1 MQKKATISVLI
12 IGILFLLTGCST
24 KKNTFTR
31 RAYHNLTAHYNG
43 YFNGNESMKEGVAA
57 LEKAHVDDYT
67 TVLPIYKLGNQ
78 KNASAIFPQM
88 DRAYKKASLMIQRH
102 SIFIKGEEYC
112 KWIDDC
118 YLMVAKSQ
126 FYKQDYNSA
135 IITFDYIANTYKKSP
150 LKNTAMLWN
159 ALANNQLKK
168 FQKSEAILKNISAKS
183 TASSGDK
190 WFRSNYPLVY
200 ADFYLKQELYSQA
213 IPYLLEGIKKS
224 RSKKMATR
232 LHFILAQTY
241 QKENNLNKAAEHYE
255 IVVKRN
261 APYEM
266 TFNASLNL
274 AITYNV
280 RSGSSKNIYKQLEK
294 MLKDPKN
301 SEFKDQ
307 IFYVLGELA
316 LKEKDTTKAINYYKE
331 SATNS
336 LSNDKQ
342 KAMSY
347 LKMAELYFIKTKYE
361 NSQIYY
367 DSAVNFLP
375 KDFPNYTAIVDK
387 RNVLNEL
394 AANLKTIQLQ
404 DSLLKLSTLSK
415 AELDNAIN
423 QLISIAKKEDE
434 LKKQKELE
442 EQQQLALINQQK
454 QNLQDQTSGAGSWYF
469 YNPTAV
475 NFGMAEFKK
484 KWGSRKLEDLWR
496 LRNKEVMDDFA
507 IQNNTNN
514 TSDTSSSKGKSK
526 TPDKY
531 TKDFYLKDIPFTD
544 SLKNISHKKIQ
555 ESIFAVGSIYKEN
568 LNENKR
574 AASYFEL
581 LLTRYKETDLLLR
594 TYYQLY
600 RTYTNLNDLAKAD
613 YYKNL
618 ILKNYPESD
627 YAKIILNPDYYK
639 IIEQNRNIVNN
650 FYASTYSFFNNKE
663 YFKTID
669 YCIKSDSLYPNN
681 ELRPKFALLK
691 AHSFAYSGKMQDYE
705 TELNNIIKT
714 HPKSDEKPL
723 AENMLAVLS
732 KYKASNNG
740 TLPDINKPD
749 NDSASL
755 ANKYPYKYDST
766 SLYFYVM
773 VIDMMNADINEL
785 KIRYSD
791 YNNKYF
797 GLSKLTISAFF
808 LDDYRQMITVSKF
821 QNLESA
827 LIYYN
832 AVKEDKE
839 IFDKYHP
846 RDIQQFVISTDNYP
860 ILYKNKKVEQYL
872 KYFNN
877 ELIK

>member
-1 MQKKATISVLI
+1 MQKRIFVSILVISI
-12 IGILFLLTGCST
+12 FIFLAGCST

-31 RAYHNLTAHYNG
+31 RVYHNLTAHYNG
-43 YFNGNESMKEGVAA
+43 YFNGNESMKEGIAA
-57 LEKAHVDDYT
+57 LEKAHVDDYSN
-67 TVLPIYKLGNQ
+67 VLPIYKLGTQ
-78 KNASAIFPQM
+78 KNAAAIFPQM

-102 SIFIKGEEYC
+102 SIFIKGEEHC
-112 KWIDDC
+112 KWIDDS
-118 YLMVAKSQ
+118 YLMVGKSQ

-150 LKNTAMLWN
+150 LKNTALLWN

-168 FQKSEAILKNISAKS
+168 FVKSETILKNISAKS
-183 TASSGDK
+183 ASSKADK
-190 WFRSNYPLVY
+190 WFTSNFPLVY

-213 IPYLLEGIKKS
+213 IPYLLDGIKLSK
-224 RSKKMATR
+224 SKKIVTR

-266 TFNASLNL
+266 IFNASLNL

-280 RSGSSKNIYKQLEK
+280 RSGSSKNIYKQLER
-294 MLKDPKN
+294 MIKDPKN

-307 IFYVLGELA
+307 IYYVLGELA
-316 LKEKDTTKAINYYKE
+316 LKERDTIKAIGYYKE
-331 SATNS
+331 SATQS
-336 LSNDKQ
+336 VSNDKQ

-347 LKMAELYFIKTKYE
+347 LKMAELYFIKANYD

-367 DSAVNFLP
+367 DSAVSFLP
-375 KDFPNYTAIVDK
+375 KNYPNYTAIIDK
-387 RNVLNEL
+387 RDVLNNL
-394 AANLKTIQLQ
+394 ARNLKTIQLQ
-404 DSLLKLSTLSK
+404 DSLLKLSTMPQ

-423 QLISIAKKEDE
+423 NLILLAKKEDE

-442 EQQQLALINQQK
+442 EQQQMALINQQK

-484 KWGSRKLEDLWR
+484 KWGNRKLEDLWR
-496 LRNKEVMDDFA
+496 LRNKDVMDDFGD
-507 IQNNTNN
+507 QNTTANVD
-514 TSDTSSSKGKSK
+514 DTSTNKGKSK

-531 TKDFYLKDIPFTD
+531 TKDYYLKDIPFTD
-544 SLKNISHKKIQ
+544 SLKNISNKKIQ
-555 ESIFAVGSIYKEN
+555 ESMFAVGSIYKEN

-574 AASYFEL
+574 AAGYFEL
-581 LLTRYKETDLLLR
+581 LITRYKETDLKLQ

-600 RTYTNLNDLAKAD
+600 RAYANLKDLAKSD

-618 ILKNYPESD
+618 ILNNYPESD

-639 IIEQNRNIVNN
+639 IIEQNRNMVNN
-650 FYASTYSFFNNKE
+650 FYASTYLFFNNKE
-663 YFKTID
+663 YLKTID
-669 YCIKSDSLYPNN
+669 HCSQSDSLYPNN
-681 ELRPKFALLK
+681 ELRPKFSLLK
-691 AHSFAYSGKMQDYE
+691 AHSYAYVGKMSEYE
-705 TELNNIIKT
+705 SELNNIIKNY
-714 HPKSDEKPL
+714 PKSEEKPL
-723 AENMLAVLS
+723 AEDMLNLLS
-732 KYKASNNG
+732 KYKKNNNG
-740 TLPDINKPD
+740 ALPEINKLD
-749 NDSASL
+749 EDSAL
-755 ANKYPYKYDST
+755 QANKYPYKYDSAA
-766 SLYFYVM
+766 LYFYVM
-773 VIDMMNADINEL
+773 VIDMMNADINDL
-785 KIRYSD
+785 KIKYSD

-797 GLSKLTISAFF
+797 SLSKLNISAFF

-821 QNLESA
+821 QDLESA

-846 RDIQQFVISTDNYP
+846 RDLRQFIISADNYP

-872 KYFNN
+872 EYFNTT
-877 ELIK
+877 LVK